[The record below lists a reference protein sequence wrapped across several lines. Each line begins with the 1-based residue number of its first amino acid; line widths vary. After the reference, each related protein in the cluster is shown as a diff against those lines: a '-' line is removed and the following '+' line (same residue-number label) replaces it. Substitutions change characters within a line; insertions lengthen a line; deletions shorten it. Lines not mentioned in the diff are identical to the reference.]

1 MVTAL
6 HNFLIK
12 AMGFCFKPLWNLQ
25 NSTHKINKTNKN
37 ERWKKKKKPFA
48 SSSSVELDEVV
59 GGHIQKRIQVD
70 ASKSELLE
78 RPFFWGLPSHHHIN
92 FHIRLKPKTPLIK
105 NKHRLTY
112 RDRDKEE
119 EETVTA
125 FYIFWIFG
133 HFENLGILFWDF
145 PFSGGTPS
153 RFCLFSLWAK

>member
-37 ERWKKKKKPFA
+37 DRWKKKKKPST
-48 SSSSVELDEVV
+48 SSGSEELDEVV

-105 NKHRLTY
+105 KQAQTNIQRQRQRGGGDGYSFLHVLNIW
-112 RDRDKEE
+112 
-119 EETVTA
+119 A
-125 FYIFWIFG
+125 FWKSGYFV
-133 HFENLGILFWDF
+133 LR
-145 PFSGGTPS
+145 FSV
-153 RFCLFSLWAK
+153 